1 MLNEPGSE
9 NQDNQRRHPLL
20 DYAEKQERLAQERKQ
35 PPQGQVLLRMPV
47 VRPRAVWVL
56 IGINVLIYVIAVY
69 VLPIQQLEEL
79 YQWGANSHTAVL
91 KQGEY
96 HRLLSAMF
104 LHSPITPAHIIF
116 NMYALYAIG
125 ITIERFFGHAR
136 FLWIYFLGGLA
147 GSITS
152 VVLNPPSITSVGA
165 SGAVFAIF
173 GAEMVFLYKHRKLFG
188 KMAQNQL
195 MQLVVVA
202 VLNFGVGIA
211 TALSSDAQIRIDNWG
226 HIGGF
231 IGGVVLAWFI
241 TPILL
246 PKRHPTQAN
255 ALTIEDVNPLEKHTQ
270 VLLAFASVLLG
281 LLLIG
286 TFLARGGL

>member
-20 DYAEKQERLAQERKQ
+20 DYAEKQDRAAEEREN
-35 PPQGQVLLRMPV
+35 PPKGQVLLRMPV

-56 IGINVLIYVIAVY
+56 IGINSLIYLIAVY
-69 VLPIQQLEEL
+69 VLNPQQLNDL
-79 YQWGANSHTAVL
+79 YEWGANSHIAVL
-91 KQGEY
+91 QQGEY

-104 LHSPITPAHIIF
+104 LHSPVTAAHIIF

-125 ITIERFFGHAR
+125 ITIERFFGHTR
-136 FLWIYFLGGLA
+136 FLLIYFLGGLA
-147 GSITS
+147 GSIAS
-152 VVLNPPSITSVGA
+152 VVLNPPGITSVGA

-173 GAEMVFLYKHRKLFG
+173 GAEMVFLYKHRKLF
-188 KMAQNQL
+188 KQMAQNQL
-195 MQLVVVA
+195 VQLVIIA

-211 TALSSDAQIRIDNWG
+211 TALSSEAEIRIDNWG

-231 IGGVVLAWFI
+231 VGGLVLAWFI

-246 PKRHPTQAN
+246 PKRHPTQED
-255 ALTIEDVNPLEKHTQ
+255 ALTIEDVNPLEKNTQ
-270 VLLAFASVLLG
+270 ILFAYSSVLLG
-281 LLLIG
+281 MLLVG
-286 TFLARGGL
+286 TFLARGGF